1 MVNDEKVPIFNFLAP
16 SSRPPGPKN
25 RKKIQNFQ
33 NSKKIF
39 DRPQTGPR
47 APQGPNMV
55 PTGNTHPC
63 TTFWQIIIKFPIFAM
78 LQLGTGNKKSVS

>member
-1 MVNDEKVPIFNFLAP
+1 MEKYQFSTFQPPPVGLQAQKTEKNF
-16 SSRPPGPKN
+16 
-25 RKKIQNFQ
+25 KI
-33 NSKKIF
+33 SKTQKIF

-63 TTFWQIIIKFPIFAM
+63 TTFWQIIIKIPIFAM